1 MSITNLLTGIG
12 SLAGSLVGSGAAA
25 VKFLRDDK
33 DSRYP
38 PEYLMYKDM
47 LKQFSKYPY
56 MTGFNPM
63 MNFGQ
68 MMNMNPLTGFNFMNQ
83 NQFVQQQLLLQQL
96 QNAMAQQ
103 AIVQQPVVT
112 VPPQGTVQFNNIQSL
127 VQEIVQQVLQ
137 KQQQQ
142 YEMRRQPISLPATFI
157 QPPPLMLPMNPDP
170 PMQIPV
176 ITIPR
181 TTPVQPVNST
191 PQVIVNGRA
200 PVPIEPVQAVS
211 IPGGEEL
218 SWNNNRNAY
227 SIDHNSMNS
236 FIEAA
241 SRPSN
246 YIGNVW

>member
-1 MSITNLLTGIG
+1 MSITNLLSGI
-12 SLAGSLVGSGAAA
+12 SSIAGSLVGSGAAA

-47 LKQFSKYPY
+47 LKQFSKYPC
-56 MTGFNPM
+56 MGFNPM
-63 MNFGQ
+63 MNFNQ
-68 MMNMNPLTGFNFMNQ
+68 MMMMGMNPLTGFNFMNQ
-83 NQFVQQQLLLQQL
+83 NQLVQQMLMQQL

-103 AIVQQPVVT
+103 VVVQPAVT
-112 VPPQGTVQFNNIQSL
+112 VPPQGTVQFNNIQNL

-137 KQQQQ
+137 RQQQQ
-142 YEMRRQPISLPATFI
+142 YDMRRNVSVPTNFI

-170 PMQIPV
+170 PVTQIPV

-181 TTPVQPVNST
+181 TIPVQPINNTS
-191 PQVIVNGRA
+191 QVIVNGRA

-218 SWNNNRNAY
+218 SWNNNSQDMY
-227 SIDHNSMNS
+227 SI
-236 FIEAA
+236 

-246 YIGNVW
+246 YIGNVL

>member
-1 MSITNLLTGIG
+1 M
-12 SLAGSLVGSGAAA
+12 
-25 VKFLRDDK
+25 KFLRDDK

-47 LKQFSKYPY
+47 LKQFSKYPC
-56 MTGFNPM
+56 MGFNPM
-63 MNFGQ
+63 MNFNQ
-68 MMNMNPLTGFNFMNQ
+68 MMMMGMNPLTGFNFMNQ
-83 NQFVQQQLLLQQL
+83 NQLVQQMLMQQL

-103 AIVQQPVVT
+103 VVVQPAVT
-112 VPPQGTVQFNNIQSL
+112 VPPQGTVQFNNIQNL

-137 KQQQQ
+137 RQQQQ
-142 YEMRRQPISLPATFI
+142 YDMRRNVSVPTNFI

-170 PMQIPV
+170 PVTQIPV

-181 TTPVQPVNST
+181 TIPVQPINNTS
-191 PQVIVNGRA
+191 QVIVNGRA

-218 SWNNNRNAY
+218 SWNNNSQDMY
-227 SIDHNSMNS
+227 SI
-236 FIEAA
+236 

-246 YIGNVW
+246 YIGNVL

>member
-1 MSITNLLTGIG
+1 MSITNLLSGI
-12 SLAGSLVGSGAAA
+12 SSIAGSLVGSGAAA

-47 LKQFSKYPY
+47 MKQFSKYPC
-56 MTGFNPM
+56 MGFNPIMNFNQMMMGMNPFTGFN
-63 MNFGQ
+63 
-68 MMNMNPLTGFNFMNQ
+68 TMNQ
-83 NQFVQQQLLLQQL
+83 NQFVQQMLMQQL

-103 AIVQQPVVT
+103 VVVQPAVT
-112 VPPQGTVQFNNIQSL
+112 VPPQGTVQYNNIQNL

-137 KQQQQ
+137 RQQQQ
-142 YEMRRQPISLPATFI
+142 YDMRRQIVSVPTNFI

-170 PMQIPV
+170 PVTQIPV

-181 TTPVQPVNST
+181 TIPVQPNSNT
-191 PQVIVNGRA
+191 SQVIVNGRA

-218 SWNNNRNAY
+218 SWNSGQDIY
-227 SIDHNSMNS
+227 SPGPV
-236 FIEAA
+236 
-241 SRPSN
+241 SRPAN
-246 YIGNVW
+246 YIGNVL

>member
-47 LKQFSKYPY
+47 LKQFSKYPC

-103 AIVQQPVVT
+103 AIIQQPVVT

-137 KQQQQ
+137 RQQQQ
-142 YEMRRQPISLPATFI
+142 QCEMRRQPVSLPTSFI
-157 QPPPLMLPMNPDP
+157 QPPPLMLPMNSDP

-181 TTPVQPVNST
+181 TTVVQPVNNT

-211 IPGGEEL
+211 MPGGEEL

-227 SIDHNSMNS
+227 SIEPSS
-236 FIEAA
+236 I
-241 SRPSN
+241 PSN
-246 YIGNVW
+246 YIGNVL